1 MKHIKLFEN
10 FKITEGWKGYW
21 PIQVVMY
28 KIAEDSIKSS
38 DVEKIAQ
45 SIFEM
50 MEDAGKKIDQNNM
63 GNPFGSLANAVYNTA
78 EELIHCKNEKEAYE
92 ELSKFVD
99 MAMKDNSNIG

>member
-10 FKITEGWKGYW
+10 FKTTDGYW
-21 PIQVVMY
+21 PIEVYMY
-28 KIAEDSIKSS
+28 KIAQDSIKSS
-38 DVEKIAQ
+38 DREKIAQ

-50 MEDAGKKIDQNNM
+50 MEGAGKKIDQKQT

-92 ELSKFVD
+92 KLSEFVD
-99 MAMKDNSNIG
+99 MAMKDNSPFL